1 MTSDPSW
8 EEIQDRQISD
18 SLKQIDGHDD
28 DESPVVRLMSFS
40 DDLIGEKHLTNAI
53 AVFRRTQD
61 FSVFDVGFG
70 RGRLLA
76 QIGGHFPN
84 ARLGGVDDND
94 DSLERARLLV
104 PRADLVKGP
113 YRSAGGQH
121 DFVVCSQVYEHV
133 ADTEDLL
140 DALFDLTRPGGYISL
155 STPSGWTYRRP
166 RLGNIYHAVSN
177 WDFYWRVRLNPEKN
191 WAMAL
196 PHHPSIQPSKLIRRI
211 EARGG
216 EIVAR
221 RSAMWLTRV
230 GSPLFRVCNAVG
242 GVRGA
247 LLARSILVL
256 LDAAMN
262 AIPGMFIFESQ
273 FVLLVRKPLAP

>member
-1 MTSDPSW
+1 M
-8 EEIQDRQISD
+8 
-18 SLKQIDGHDD
+18 
-28 DESPVVRLMSFS
+28 
-40 DDLIGEKHLTNAI
+40 
-53 AVFRRTQD
+53 
-61 FSVFDVGFG
+61 
-70 RGRLLA
+70 
-76 QIGGHFPN
+76 
-84 ARLGGVDDND
+84 
-94 DSLERARLLV
+94 
-104 PRADLVKGP
+104 
-113 YRSAGGQH
+113 
-121 DFVVCSQVYEHV
+121 
-133 ADTEDLL
+133 
-140 DALFDLTRPGGYISL
+140 
-155 STPSGWTYRRP
+155 
-166 RLGNIYHAVSN
+166 SN

>member
-104 PRADLVKGP
+104 PRSDLVKGP

-121 DFVVCSQVYEHV
+121 DFVV
-133 ADTEDLL
+133 
-140 DALFDLTRPGGYISL
+140 
-155 STPSGWTYRRP
+155 
-166 RLGNIYHAVSN
+166 
-177 WDFYWRVRLNPEKN
+177 
-191 WAMAL
+191 
-196 PHHPSIQPSKLIRRI
+196 
-211 EARGG
+211 
-216 EIVAR
+216 
-221 RSAMWLTRV
+221 
-230 GSPLFRVCNAVG
+230 
-242 GVRGA
+242 
-247 LLARSILVL
+247 
-256 LDAAMN
+256 
-262 AIPGMFIFESQ
+262 
-273 FVLLVRKPLAP
+273 